1 MHHACRIPAC
11 SHRHRGHKGRTER
24 NKRAAK
30 APSGIGSV
38 KQNSFG
44 CAPTADPQCV
54 CLLARGGFWQQRA
67 LRGKI
72 PSSAA
77 HGWPDCGRGTKG
89 QCSSRAERF
98 QAGNAAQKLSEQS
111 EAMAKCIHAWF
122 KRSKQKI
129 FVHMERER
137 ERKEKA
143 TTKQG
148 IRGFLLAAV
157 SDCSPR
163 VAPFSRKGGIFLQS
177 RKGKPLNF
185 HSPAVPT
192 GNVSWE

>member
-11 SHRHRGHKGRTER
+11 SHRHRGHKGRTKR

-38 KQNSFG
+38 KQNGFG

-67 LRGKI
+67 LRGKM
-72 PSSAA
+72 PRSTA

-137 ERKEKA
+137 ERERKKQLPNKEF
-143 TTKQG
+143 G
-148 IRGFLLAAV
+148 DF
-157 SDCSPR
+157 
-163 VAPFSRKGGIFLQS
+163 FWLQS
-177 RKGKPLNF
+177 VIALRGWLRFPGKEGFSSKVERENP
-185 HSPAVPT
+185 
-192 GNVSWE
+192 